1 MNLNLRAVCVTW
13 IACSLLAM
21 PVSAVVVRTFTCAQ
35 FGTGCNNVIP
45 AGAPGTTFGSMTPSV
60 MTVPPHGTNAK
71 TVDLNITLNISH
83 TYRGDLRVLLS
94 DPHQNVSREL
104 FSEVGMSTNDGN
116 DINVTLDD
124 EAAVVITNGPCANSA
139 QACTGTFQPETAPM
153 SFFDGINPSGAW
165 TLYVI
170 DGGTDGTGD
179 TGALISWSL
188 IITLADTDGDG
199 IEDGPDNCL
208 NVANPGQSDADG
220 DGIGDACDN
229 CVNLKNATQADSDGD
244 GVGDA
249 CDNCPSKMNVDQAD
263 PDSDGRGTACDNCPN
278 TANFD
283 QADGDGDGFG
293 DKCDSDP
300 FVPNPDQQPDSGA
313 PPGGQ
318 GSTSC
323 GGCGAGSSIL
333 LPIIA
338 VFPLVV
344 RRGRQG

>member
-1 MNLNLRAVCVTW
+1 MNLNLRAVCIAW
-13 IACSLLAM
+13 IACTLLSM

-45 AGAPGTTFGSMTPSV
+45 AGAPGTTFGAMTPSTIV
-60 MTVPPHGTNAK
+60 VPSLGSNAK
-71 TVDLNITLNISH
+71 IVDLDMTISIQH
-83 TYRGDLRVLLS
+83 TWRGDIRVLLAN
-94 DPHQNVSREL
+94 PGGNLREL
-104 FSEVGMSTNDGN
+104 FSEVGTFNNDGD

-153 SFFDGINPSGAW
+153 SFFDGINPGGVW
-165 TLYVI
+165 TFSVI
-170 DGGTDGTGD
+170 DGGTGD
-179 TGALISWSL
+179 TGALLSWSL

-199 IEDGPDNCL
+199 IEDGPDNCI

-220 DGIGDACDN
+220 DGIGDVCDN
-229 CVNLKNATQADSDGD
+229 CLNLKNASQTDSDGD
-244 GVGDA
+244 GHGDM
-249 CDNCPSKMNVDQAD
+249 CDNCPSVANSDLAD

-300 FVPNPDQQPDSGA
+300 LIPNPDQQPDPGS

-318 GSTSC
+318 GSPTC
-323 GGCGAGSSIL
+323 GTCGAGSSVL
-333 LPIIA
+333 LPLVAI
-338 VFPLVV
+338 FPLVL
-344 RRGRQG
+344 RRRRQG